1 MTKTRNNKF
10 KQSKKNTSSKAHTT
24 GGNDLEQK
32 YSLASI
38 DEGNEIGG
46 FKHSNT
52 LFGILGIST
61 LLYYVYYKQNI
72 LQYNNSFRL

>member
-10 KQSKKNTSSKAHTT
+10 NKKNKSIKSS
-24 GGNDLEQK
+24 GGTDLNQK

-38 DEGNEIGG
+38 DEGSELGG

-52 LFGILGIST
+52 ILGVLGVGS
-61 LLYYVYYKQNI
+61 LLYYVYYK
-72 LQYNNSFRL
+72 NSKNSK

>member
-1 MTKTRNNKF
+1 MNKTRNNRI
-10 KQSKKNTSSKAHTT
+10 KKNKSIKSTN
-24 GGNDLEQK
+24 GGTDLNQK

-38 DEGNEIGG
+38 DEGNELGG

-52 LFGILGIST
+52 ILGFLGVGS

-72 LQYNNSFRL
+72 YT

>member
-10 KQSKKNTSSKAHTT
+10 NKKNKSVKSS
-24 GGNDLEQK
+24 GGTDLSQK

-38 DEGNEIGG
+38 DEGSELGG

-52 LFGILGIST
+52 ILGILGVGS
-61 LLYYVYYKQNI
+61 LLYYVYIKQNI
-72 LQYNNSFRL
+72 YT

>member
-1 MTKTRNNKF
+1 MNKTRNKF
-10 KQSKKNTSSKAHTT
+10 NKKNKSIKSTKSS
-24 GGNDLEQK
+24 GGTDLNQK

-38 DEGNEIGG
+38 DEGNELGG

-52 LFGILGIST
+52 ILGVLGVGS

-72 LQYNNSFRL
+72 NK

>member
-1 MTKTRNNKF
+1 MSKTRNKF
-10 KQSKKNTSSKAHTT
+10 NKKNKSIKSTKSS
-24 GGNDLEQK
+24 GGTDLNQK

-38 DEGNEIGG
+38 DEGNELGG

-52 LFGILGIST
+52 ILGFLGVGT

-72 LQYNNSFRL
+72 YT

>member
-10 KQSKKNTSSKAHTT
+10 NKKNKSIKSS
-24 GGNDLEQK
+24 GGTDFNQK
-32 YSLASI
+32 YSLESI
-38 DEGNEIGG
+38 DEGDELGG

-52 LFGILGIST
+52 ILGFLGVGT

-72 LQYNNSFRL
+72 YT